1 MKFKHYFRNENGRI
15 YGADRAEA
23 FGEMEKLTRAEGERL
38 YRAQACADLRGI
50 LKPGD
55 KVYTVLR
62 HVSSSGMSRRISVL
76 AAVVEEQTGTDGK
89 RRRVPVIRDLSF
101 MVATALDYPQHDGT
115 GALVVGG
122 CGMDMGFHV
131 VYSLGSRLWPE
142 GTKKPHGR
150 RNGSPDRA
158 GGYALRHE
166 WV

>member
-15 YGADRAEA
+15 YGADHAGT

-38 YRAQACADLRGI
+38 YRAQACADLRDI

-55 KVYTVLR
+55 KVYTLLR
-62 HVSSSGMSRRISVL
+62 SVSASGMTRRISVL
-76 AAVVEEQTGTDGK
+76 AAVMEEQTGADGK
-89 RRRVPVIRDLSF
+89 CRRVPTIRDLSF
-101 MVATALDYPQHDGT
+101 MVATALGYSQHDET
-115 GALVVGG
+115 GAVVVGG

-142 GTKKPHGR
+142 GTKKP
-150 RNGSPDRA
+150 N

-166 WV
+166 WL